1 MVYIH
6 IYDVYDSFSWQQYNK
21 GSCDTFAAF
30 VYDKRYKT
38 EFRFTILMVSKYL

>member
-6 IYDVYDSFSWQQYNK
+6 IYDVCDSFSWQQYK
-21 GSCDTFAAF
+21 GSCDTFTAF

-38 EFRFTILMVSKYL
+38 EFRFIILMVF